1 MSDDGCLKSSVHG
14 NKRSWSFVRYV
25 ISPEHKDELIR
36 WHSEA
41 LIGEFIITFIIF
53 IAEMRFEE
61 DFMVALPD

>member
-1 MSDDGCLKSSVHG
+1 M
-14 NKRSWSFVRYV
+14 RYV

-53 IAEMRFEE
+53 TAEMRFEE
-61 DFMVALPD
+61 DFSPQILCH